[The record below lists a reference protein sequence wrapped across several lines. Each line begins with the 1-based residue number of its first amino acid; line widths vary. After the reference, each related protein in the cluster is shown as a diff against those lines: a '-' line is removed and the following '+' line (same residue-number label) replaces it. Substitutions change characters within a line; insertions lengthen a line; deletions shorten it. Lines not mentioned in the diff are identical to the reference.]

1 MLLMLLTVM
10 CYTVT
15 SLNDKYAVSK
25 AKMNGIQMTFVMA
38 AATAFFMLF
47 TIPFTGFQF
56 TFGWQSLLFV
66 LLIAASKLLEFAMS
80 AAVLREMSAFE
91 LKAWLGI
98 CLFMSYFTDIAM
110 GRSDLSL
117 LRIFCIAVTVA
128 GLVLIAGEG
137 RGQINYRKIV
147 LPLVV
152 YLIAKYGYGLI
163 ITGVNKTGCMSDT
176 AAVFLA
182 LILLA
187 AVLFPKADIG
197 GLIKSKPKET
207 GIVALAKLPNAAG
220 LLLENAV
227 IGVSMAN
234 YSFIQPMILAVLF
247 VLSLFSGEKYSK
259 KALVGNIIC
268 IIGIC
273 AFQAEPIIMRNA

>member
-1 MLLMLLTVM
+1 MSVFLAFTLPLQELRFTLT
-10 CYTVT
+10 
-15 SLNDKYAVSK
+15 
-25 AKMNGIQMTFVMA
+25 
-38 AATAFFMLF
+38 
-47 TIPFTGFQF
+47 
-56 TFGWQSLLFV
+56 WQSFAAIA
-66 LLIAASKLLEFAMS
+66 LIALCKLLEFQMS
-80 AAVLREMSAFE
+80 ALVLKQLSAFE

-197 GLIKSKPKET
+197 GMIKSKPKET
-207 GIVALAKLPNAAG
+207 GIVALAKLPNATG

-259 KALVGNIIC
+259 KALMGNIIC

-273 AFQAEPIIMRNA
+273 AFQAEPIFNA